1 MDLVASST
9 IVRKYLKP
17 SWVALAKGPYT
28 SQCIKSKACSD
39 IWLELGKGNLLNFAM
54 GQTTHSLLE
63 WKEGTSDTHWGSLS
77 SDTCPN
83 LRYHKYDLLIVES
96 LETEWTKDLK
106 TDSRIVVA
114 SEAVLQVS
122 FVCSR

>member
-1 MDLVASST
+1 
-9 IVRKYLKP
+9 
-17 SWVALAKGPYT
+17 
-28 SQCIKSKACSD
+28 
-39 IWLELGKGNLLNFAM
+39 M

-63 WKEGTSDTHWGSLS
+63 WKEGTSDTQWGSLS

-83 LRYHKYDLLIVES
+83 LRCHKYELLTVES
-96 LETEWTKDLK
+96 LETEWAKDLK

-114 SEAVLQVS
+114 FEAILQFS